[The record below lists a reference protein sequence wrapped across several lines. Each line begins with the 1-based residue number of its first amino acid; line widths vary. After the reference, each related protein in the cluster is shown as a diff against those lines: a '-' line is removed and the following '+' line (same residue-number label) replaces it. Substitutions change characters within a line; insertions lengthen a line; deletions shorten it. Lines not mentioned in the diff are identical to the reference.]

1 MKQEPLNVRQAV
13 SKTVEKLI
21 EENKELDIFKIVYI
35 LENEYGIRFYNLE
48 ILQGLIKKSLD
59 EIVFIYV

>member
-1 MKQEPLNVRQAV
+1 MKQVPLNVRQAV

-48 ILQGLIKKSLD
+48 ILQGLIKKLLD

>member
-1 MKQEPLNVRQAV
+1 MKQVPLNVRQAV

-21 EENKELDIFKIVYI
+21 EENKDLDISKIIYI
-35 LENEYGIRFYNLE
+35 LENEYGIRFYNLK
-48 ILQGLIKKSLD
+48 ILQELIKKSLD